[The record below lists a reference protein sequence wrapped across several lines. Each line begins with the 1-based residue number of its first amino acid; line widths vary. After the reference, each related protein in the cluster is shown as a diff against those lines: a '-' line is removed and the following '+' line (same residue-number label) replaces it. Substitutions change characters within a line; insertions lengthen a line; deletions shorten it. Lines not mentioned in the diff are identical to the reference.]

1 MHRMRELLHQERSV
15 HHLDFSPMKGILCV
29 PLYTFIPLIS
39 NSRWPFLVTELI
51 GSTEIHIFETFVFG
65 SENRKR

>member
-29 PLYTFIPLIS
+29 PLDSSIDFENIS
-39 NSRWPFLVTELI
+39 IS
-51 GSTEIHIFETFVFG
+51 
-65 SENRKR
+65 